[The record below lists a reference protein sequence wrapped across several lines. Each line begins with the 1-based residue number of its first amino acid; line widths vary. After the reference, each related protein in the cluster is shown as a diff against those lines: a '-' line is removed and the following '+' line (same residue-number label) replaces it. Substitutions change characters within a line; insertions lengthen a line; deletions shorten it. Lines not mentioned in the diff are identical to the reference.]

1 MDNFTLCLTVV
12 ITGLVV
18 VFAVLVLLIFII
30 KIYSMAVSKGLQAA
44 EKRKKAKL
52 AAVEE
57 AKPSEVQAEPEAT
70 AEPHTAVSA
79 SDDELIAVIAAAVDA
94 VYGEGTVAVKSIKKA
109 KTPSSRPTW
118 SMAGIYENTR
128 PF

>member
-18 VFAVLVLLIFII
+18 TFAVLVLLIYII
-30 KIYSMAVSKGLQAA
+30 KLYSLAVSKGLQAA
-44 EKRKKAKL
+44 EKRKKARL
-52 AAVEE
+52 AAAGQEK
-57 AKPSEVQAEPEAT
+57 AAQPEVEPEFT
-70 AEPHTAVSA
+70 ALPDAGE
-79 SDDELIAVIAAAVDA
+79 SDEIVAVIAAAVEA
-94 VYGEGTVAVKSIKKA
+94 VYGEGAAEIKSIKKA
-109 KTPSSRPTW
+109 KSPSSRPTW